1 MHDIS
6 RAFLKDT
13 NTMFHNGHRHHER
26 GLSHPRGGRFGRFLH
41 EKEAHGSRGRHGG
54 GRVFDQG
61 DLRWVILKLI
71 SERASHGYELI
82 KAIEERLGGAYS
94 PSPGVVYP
102 TLTLLEEL
110 GLAAAIQSDGPKKA
124 YGITEDGAKALEEN
138 RSTVEALFERIAA
151 VAERAG
157 GGPAPQVV
165 RGMENLRTALRLKLE
180 QGKLTEAQV
189 AAIATALDTAAHG
202 VEQA

>member
-1 MHDIS
+1 MH
-6 RAFLKDT
+6 
-13 NTMFHNGHRHHER
+13 
-26 GLSHPRGGRFGRFLH
+26 GR
-41 EKEAHGSRGRHGG
+41 GSRHGGG

-71 SERASHGYELI
+71 SEKPSHGYELI

-110 GLAAAIQSDGPKKA
+110 GFVAVVQSDGAKKA
-124 YGITEDGAKALEEN
+124 YGITDEGAKALEEN
-138 RSTVEALFERIAA
+138 LSTVETIFQRIAA

-180 QGKLTEAQV
+180 RGGLSEIQAV
-189 AAIATALDTAAHG
+189 AIAKALDAAAQAI
-202 VEQA
+202 EQA

>member
-1 MHDIS
+1 MHHHHD
-6 RAFLKDT
+6 R
-13 NTMFHNGHRHHER
+13 HRER
-26 GLSHPRGGRFGRFLH
+26 GHSHPRGGRFGRFLQERAMH
-41 EKEAHGSRGRHGG
+41 GRGSRHGGG

-71 SERASHGYELI
+71 SEKPSHGYELI

-110 GLAAAIQSDGPKKA
+110 GLVAVVQSDGAKKA
-124 YGITEDGAKALEEN
+124 YGITDEGAKALEEN
-138 RSTVEALFERIAA
+138 LSTVETIFQRIAA

-180 QGKLTEAQV
+180 RGGLSEIQAV
-189 AAIATALDTAAHG
+189 AIAKALDAAAQAI
-202 VEQA
+202 EQA

>member
-1 MHDIS
+1 MQ
-6 RAFLKDT
+6 
-13 NTMFHNGHRHHER
+13 ER
-26 GLSHPRGGRFGRFLH
+26 G
-41 EKEAHGSRGRHGG
+41 AHGRRERHGG

-71 SERASHGYELI
+71 SEKPSHGYELI
-82 KAIEERLGGAYS
+82 KAIEDRLGGAYS

-102 TLTLLEEL
+102 TLTLLEEM
-110 GLAAAIQSDGPKKA
+110 GLVAVVQSEGARKA
-124 YGITEDGAKALEEN
+124 YGITEEGAKALEEN
-138 RSTVEALFERIAA
+138 RPAVEAIFERIAA
-151 VAERAG
+151 VAERSG

-180 QGKLTEAQV
+180 GGKLTEAQ
-189 AAIATALDTAAHG
+189 AAHIANALDAAAQA